1 MIAYIQGIVSE
12 KSPTR
17 VVIDVNGIGYELLIP
32 ISSYDQI
39 GGGGETAK
47 LLTYL
52 HVREDIL
59 QLFGFST
66 QEEREMFLLLI
77 SISGIGPKSAL
88 GIISSI
94 NVKDLK
100 NAIAHENLT
109 LLTAVPGIG
118 KKTAQRIVVE
128 LKDKVAKMGIT
139 AGAASGFVS
148 SGSSQTADEAM
159 MALISLGYHKSIA
172 EKAIVKA
179 LQDNNDKTLTL
190 QELIKNALRYA
201 SI

>member
-1 MIAYIQGIVSE
+1 MIAYIQGIVAE
-12 KSPTR
+12 KNPTR
-17 VVIDVNGIGYELLIP
+17 AVIDVNGIGYEILVP
-32 ISSYDQI
+32 ISSYERI
-39 GGGGETAK
+39 GAVGETAK

-66 QEEREMFLLLI
+66 QDEREMFLLLI

-94 NVKDLK
+94 ATKDLK
-100 NAIAHENLT
+100 HAIAHEDLN

-128 LKDKVAKMGIT
+128 LKDKVAKLGAISD
-139 AGAASGFVS
+139 AGSRTIPSGTS
-148 SGSSQTADEAM
+148 AIADEAM

-179 LQDNNDKTLTL
+179 LQDNKDKELSL
-190 QELIKNALRYA
+190 QDLIKTALRYA
-201 SI
+201 SL

>member
-1 MIAYIQGIVSE
+1 MITHIQGIVSE

-17 VVIDVNGIGYELLIP
+17 VVVDVNGIGYEILIP
-32 ISSYDQI
+32 ISSYDKI
-39 GGGGETAK
+39 GAIGDTVK
-47 LLTYL
+47 VLTYQ

-66 QEEREMFLLLI
+66 QEEREMFLQLI
-77 SISGIGPKSAL
+77 SISGIGPKSGL

-94 NVKDLK
+94 SVKDLK
-100 NAIAHENLT
+100 HAIANENLP

-128 LKDKVAKMGIT
+128 LKDKIAKMGLT
-139 AGAASGFVS
+139 SDAGSKFVT

-172 EKAIVKA
+172 EKAIIRA
-179 LQDNNDKTLTL
+179 LQENSNPSVSL
-190 QELIKNALRYA
+190 QELIKAALRYA
-201 SI
+201 SA

>member
-17 VVIDVNGIGYELLIP
+17 TVIDVNGIGYEILIP
-32 ISSYDQI
+32 ISSYDKI
-39 GGGGETAK
+39 GAVGETSR
-47 LLTYL
+47 LLTYQ
-52 HVREDIL
+52 HVREDVL

-66 QEEREMFLLLI
+66 PEEREMFLLLI

-94 NVKDLK
+94 SVKDLK
-100 NAIAHENLT
+100 QAIAHENIT

-128 LKDKVAKMGIT
+128 LKDKVDKMGT
-139 AGAASGFVS
+139 TRDSVSGLPVT
-148 SGSSQTADEAM
+148 GSSQTADEAM
-159 MALISLGYHKSIA
+159 MALISLGYHKAIA
-172 EKAIVKA
+172 EKAIVRA
-179 LQDNNDKTLTL
+179 LQEKNGTPGSL
-190 QELIKNALRYA
+190 QELIKTALRYA
-201 SI
+201 SS

>member
-1 MIAYIQGIVSE
+1 MITHIQGIVAE

-17 VVIDVNGIGYELLIP
+17 VVLDVTGIGYEILIP
-32 ISSYDQI
+32 ISSYEKI
-39 GGGGETAK
+39 GALGDTTK
-47 LLTYL
+47 LLIYQ

-59 QLFGFST
+59 QLFGFAT

-94 NVKDLK
+94 SVKDLK
-100 NAIAHENLT
+100 HAIANENLA

-128 LKDKVAKMGIT
+128 LKDKVAKMGLT
-139 AGAASGFVS
+139 SDAGSRLAA

-159 MALISLGYHKSIA
+159 MALISLGYHKAIA
-172 EKAIVKA
+172 EKAIVRA
-179 LQDNNDKTLTL
+179 LQENSNTPMSL
-190 QELIKNALRYA
+190 QELIKAALRYA
-201 SI
+201 SA

>member
-1 MIAYIQGIVSE
+1 MIAYIQGKVAE
-12 KSPTR
+12 KNPTR
-17 VVIDVNGIGYELLIP
+17 AVIDVNGIGYEILVP
-32 ISSYDQI
+32 ISSYERI
-39 GGGGETAK
+39 GAVGETAK

-66 QEEREMFLLLI
+66 QDEREMFLLLI

-94 NVKDLK
+94 ATKDLK
-100 NAIAHENLT
+100 HAIAHEDLN

-128 LKDKVAKMGIT
+128 LKDKVAKLGAISD
-139 AGAASGFVS
+139 AGSRTIPSGTS
-148 SGSSQTADEAM
+148 AIADEAM

-179 LQDNNDKTLTL
+179 LQDNKNKELSL
-190 QELIKNALRYA
+190 QDLIKTALRYA
-201 SI
+201 SL